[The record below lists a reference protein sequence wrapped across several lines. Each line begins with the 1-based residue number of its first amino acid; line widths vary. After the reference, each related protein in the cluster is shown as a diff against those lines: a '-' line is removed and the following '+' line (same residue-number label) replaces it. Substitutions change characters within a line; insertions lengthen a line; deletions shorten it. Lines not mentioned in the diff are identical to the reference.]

1 MLIKFLLNGKEINLT
16 SDDIIIESNNFK
28 VDKNGNLTC
37 TNANLSGSITSN
49 DVNIT
54 GGKINL
60 QNVGSSGD
68 QVFNIT
74 DTLNRK
80 SFIGPVNASI
90 GYNGDIYT
98 GVYLQGEAGGQ
109 SMVRAQVITQTSLE
123 SQKKNIEKLQ
133 EGLDIVKS
141 TDIYKYNF
149 KTQKD
154 EDKKHIGF
162 VIGKNY
168 KYSDKITTVD
178 EKGNEIG
185 VDSYSMISVAYKA
198 IQEQQ
203 EIIEKQEE
211 RIKELEEKVNG
222 LL

>member
-16 SDDIIIESNNFK
+16 SDNVVIKSNNFS
-28 VDKNGNLTC
+28 VDKNGNMTC
-37 TNANLSGSITSN
+37 TNANLSGAITSN

-60 QNVGSSGD
+60 ETSRSLGDATFTIKDDVGAQSY
-68 QVFNIT
+68 
-74 DTLNRK
+74 
-80 SFIGPVNASI
+80 IGTVNASI
-90 GYNGDIYT
+90 GYNGSDVDT
-98 GVYLQGEAGGQ
+98 GVYLQGESGGQ

-123 SQKKNIEKLQ
+123 NQKKNIEKLQ
-133 EGLDIVKS
+133 NGLDIVKS

-162 VIGKNY
+162 IIGNNY
-168 KYSDKITTVD
+168 KYSEEITAVD

-185 VDSYSMISVAYKA
+185 VDSYSMIAVAYKA
-198 IQEQQ
+198 IQEVA
-203 EIIEKQEE
+203 ERLEK
-211 RIKELEEKVNG
+211 LEEVQNEKDNI
-222 LL
+222 